1 MDTAPSPGHAAIPV
15 KLGIVM
21 SRHAFMILILALP
34 AAPQDGWMKL
44 DSLAHFRPLADR
56 SWSFENQTF
65 TTVRDPRILED
76 LTTKETF
83 DKFELTLDWRID
95 PGGNSGVKHHITEE
109 IFLIHEK
116 PGYLQGRR
124 AQRSDLPPDGRGQN
138 YLRGLEFQLL
148 DDQRHPDGARGRN
161 RHTGALYN
169 KLAPTASP
177 AHPPGEWNTL
187 LLRVQAGRLEH
198 WVNGQQVLSA
208 PVSGPPSP
216 IALQNHADSIAQFRN
231 IKIRRLD

>member
-1 MDTAPSPGHAAIPV
+1 M
-15 KLGIVM
+15 L
-21 SRHAFMILILALP
+21 LILALP
-34 AAPQDGWMKL
+34 AAPQDGWQVL
-44 DSLAHFRPLADR
+44 DSPAHFRPLADR
-56 SWSFENQTF
+56 SWTFENKTF

-76 LTTKETF
+76 LVTRETF
-83 DKFELTLDWRID
+83 DNFELTLDWRIE
-95 PGGNSGVKHHITEE
+95 PGGNSGVKHHIAEE
-109 IFLIHEK
+109 IFLHHEK
-116 PGYLQGRR
+116 PGYLGGRR
-124 AQRSDLPPDGRGQN
+124 APQSALPPGGRGQN

-177 AHPPGEWNTL
+177 AHAPGEWNTL
-187 LLRVQAGRLEH
+187 RLRVQAGRLEH
-198 WVNGQQVLSA
+198 WVNGEPVLVA

-231 IKIRRLD
+231 IRVRRLD